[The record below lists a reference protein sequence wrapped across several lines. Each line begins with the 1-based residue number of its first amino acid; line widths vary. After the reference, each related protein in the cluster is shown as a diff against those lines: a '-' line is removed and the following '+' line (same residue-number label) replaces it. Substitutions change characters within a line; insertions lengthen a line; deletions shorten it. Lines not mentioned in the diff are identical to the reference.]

1 MRAVIQRVTRASVR
15 SGARVATI
23 GRGLRVFV
31 GLDDVDG
38 EILAVSQFT
47 LAGRID
53 KVGLLAPAVQGSLRP
68 GAPPCQGR
76 PIPPGLVH
84 RGSGGATRPGA

>member
-38 EILAVSQFT
+38 
-47 LAGRID
+47 RID
-53 KVGLLAPAVQGSLRP
+53 KVDLLAPAVQGSLRP
-68 GAPPCQGR
+68 GAPP
-76 PIPPGLVH
+76 
-84 RGSGGATRPGA
+84 